1 MAYLRVET
9 HASVAWRSMVAPSGV
24 KMLARVAKLK
34 IVAMDHIVAAT
45 TNKCPCT
52 TIDEGTVPDVPARHF
67 VIKI

>member
-1 MAYLRVET
+1 MF
-9 HASVAWRSMVAPSGV
+9 APSGV

-45 TNKCPCT
+45 ANKCPST
-52 TIDEGTVPDVPARHF
+52 TIDEGTVPDVPARHV